1 MNVIETLKDI
11 LQGYP
16 KIAEVCDEIH
26 VDFNSAEPT
35 SYGLSS
41 MGDTLLEENI
51 VGDQR
56 RQHSF
61 MLYCSYSAYND
72 YERLCNTGALLELSQ
87 WLSMQ
92 SDISV
97 THTVLDQSFEGKI
110 TGINTENGMLINIP
124 QENAADAVQYQLQII
139 VKYTLER
146 S

>member
-11 LQGYP
+11 LQNYP
-16 KIAEVCDEIH
+16 KISEVCDEIH
-26 VDFNSAEPT
+26 VDFNSSEPT

-41 MGDTLLEENI
+41 MGDTLIEEDVLGN
-51 VGDQR
+51 QM

-61 MLYCSYSAYND
+61 MLYSTFSGYND
-72 YERLCNTGALLELSQ
+72 YERLSNTGALLELSQ

-92 SDISV
+92 SDIPV
-97 THTVLDQSFEGKI
+97 THTVLDESFTGEI
-110 TGINTENGMLINIP
+110 TQINTENGMLINIP
-124 QENAADAVQYQLQII
+124 QENEADGVQYQLQII